1 VPHILIVADADR
13 VIEEVT
19 SALDDDSTTFVVCR
33 SGPEALR
40 VIGKEKPDL
49 AILDMQIGNMGGVAI
64 CMDLRLEEGAHRLP
78 YVPVLMLLD
87 RRADVFL
94 ARRSGAEAWLIKPL
108 DSFRLRRAAV
118 VAERGELYQEGVPEP
133 EVVHVVEE
141 NPSDEAE
148 ATG

>member
-1 VPHILIVADADR
+1 VPHILIAADADR

-19 SALDDDSTTFVVCR
+19 SALEDDATTFVVCR
-33 SGPEALR
+33 SGPEVLR
-40 VIGKEKPDL
+40 VVGKEEPDL

-64 CMDLRLEEGAHRLP
+64 CMDLRLEEGAHRLD
-78 YVPVLMLLD
+78 YVPVLLLLD

-94 ARRSGAEAWLIKPL
+94 ARRCGAEAWLIKPL

-118 VAERGELYQEGVPEP
+118 IAEQGEPYQEGVPEP
-133 EVVHVVEE
+133 VVVPVVEE
-141 NPSDEAE
+141 NPTDGAE

>member
-1 VPHILIVADADR
+1 MPHFLIAADSDR

-33 SGPEALR
+33 SGQEALR
-40 VIGKEKPDL
+40 VVGKEKPDL
-49 AILDMQIGNMGGVAI
+49 AILDMQIGNMGGIAI
-64 CMDLRLEEGAHRLP
+64 CMDLRLEESAHRLD

-87 RRADVFL
+87 RRADIFL
-94 ARRSGAEAWLIKPL
+94 ARRSGAEAWLVKPL

-118 VAERGELYQEGVPEP
+118 IAEQGEPYQEGVPEP
-133 EVVHVVEE
+133 EIENVYVE